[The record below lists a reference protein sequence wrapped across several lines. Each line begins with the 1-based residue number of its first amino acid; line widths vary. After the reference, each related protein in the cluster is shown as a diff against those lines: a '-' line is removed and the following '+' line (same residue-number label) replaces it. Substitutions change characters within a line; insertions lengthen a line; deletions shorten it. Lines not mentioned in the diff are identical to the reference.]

1 MELARFPVNFAG
13 SRIGMARRNGLPY
26 LSMEF
31 RVATR
36 ADLPQIVD
44 LVNVAF
50 RLAEGFFVDGDRTN
64 PAQIEAMFETG
75 TFLLADVS
83 GELAACVYLELR
95 GERAYFGLLSV
106 DPDHQRQGAGREMVD
121 EVERRAKDAG
131 CGVMD
136 ILTVNV
142 RPELVPLYSKMGYA
156 ESGTAPFPA
165 NVRTKMPC
173 HFVRMSKDLV

>member
-1 MELARFPVNFAG
+1 MGYHVHPME
-13 SRIGMARRNGLPY
+13 I
-26 LSMEF
+26 

-36 ADLPQIVD
+36 SDIPQIVD

-50 RLAEGFFVDGDRTN
+50 G
-64 PAQIEAMFETG
+64 
-75 TFLLADVS
+75 
-83 GELAACVYLELR
+83 LR

-106 DPDHQRQGAGREMVD
+106 DPDHQRQGLGHALVD
-121 EVERRAKDAG
+121 KVERRAKEAG
-131 CGVMD
+131 CGIMD

-165 NVRTKMPC
+165 HVRIKMPC
-173 HFVRMSKDLV
+173 HFVRMSKDLE